1 MKQKNKD
8 AIVKERILNNAESLF
23 AQKGFRGVTVREIIN
38 AANCNLSAVNYYFGN
53 KKNLYLEVFRARL
66 IPRSKRMCERFK
78 KFLCRR
84 QPSDSPA
91 AVVEALAQ
99 AFLEGPLSDDERQR
113 HYQLMVREM
122 SQPGEAF
129 DLVFEHVMQ
138 PLLQDLSR
146 RLRLVITEE
155 IEEERLILNIESIL
169 GMIIHFNYFR
179 PAITRFTGHAYDSS
193 FKERLIEHII
203 DFSLYGLGVG
213 KKEALP

>member
-8 AIVKERILNNAESLF
+8 AIVKERILNKAESLF

-53 KKNLYLEVFRARL
+53 KKNLYLEVFRTRL

-78 KFLCRR
+78 SFLSRR
-84 QPSDSPA
+84 PPSDSPA

-99 AFLEGPLSDDERQR
+99 AFLEGPLSDDERQC

-146 RLRLVITEE
+146 RLRLVIPEE
-155 IEEERLILNIESIL
+155 IEEERLIFYIESIL
-169 GMIIHFNYFR
+169 GMVIHFNYFR
-179 PAITRFTGHAYDSS
+179 PAITRFTRHAYDSS
-193 FKERLIEHII
+193 FK
-203 DFSLYGLGVG
+203 
-213 KKEALP
+213 

>member
-66 IPRSKRMCERFK
+66 IPRSQSMCERFK
-78 KFLCRR
+78 KFLGQR

-99 AFLEGPLSDDERQR
+99 AFLEGPLSDDERR
-113 HYQLMVREM
+113 CHYQLMVREM

-179 PAITRFTGHAYDSS
+179 SVITRFTGHAYDSS
-193 FKERLIEHII
+193 FKKRLIEHII